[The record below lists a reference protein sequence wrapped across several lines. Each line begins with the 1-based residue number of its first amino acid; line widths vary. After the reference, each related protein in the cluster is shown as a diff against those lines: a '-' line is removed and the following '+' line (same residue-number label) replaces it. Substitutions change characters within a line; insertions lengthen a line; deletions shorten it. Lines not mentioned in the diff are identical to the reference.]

1 MSALKMILMSFLWRL
16 YVCHISE
23 RPVPKDIEAT
33 DDLSPPPV
41 ANGTSLQSEE
51 KDSTGENGTKWNCF
65 SVLKEKVKKFSSE

>member
-1 MSALKMILMSFLWRL
+1 MILMSLLWRL

-51 KDSTGENGTKWNCF
+51 KDSTGENGTK
-65 SVLKEKVKKFSSE
+65 

>member
-1 MSALKMILMSFLWRL
+1 MSALKMILMSLLWRL

-51 KDSTGENGTKWNCF
+51 KDSTGENGTKWNSF
-65 SVLKEKVKKFSSE
+65 SEVQIPENST